1 MAKTI
6 FLSDCGILP
15 DSGVDCSA
23 ALQALFDSL
32 VYDGEEIIV
41 MFKKGT
47 YRIFRPIRITGARK
61 LSVRGAC
68 STILAHF
75 DPCGPILDGNE
86 ALRFLN
92 GEDIKGNNDVF
103 HFFDS
108 EDVQIHDLFF
118 DTDNP
123 IGAAGRI
130 TAIDREAGS
139 ADLQIYDEFPV
150 TGFEHFCATNS
161 FDEKGSPDYALHT
174 YHNRPVKQVFTA
186 PDGTEQT
193 RLVGLD
199 YDVIGDRLVR
209 MKLGHISPKLQ
220 IGHQINIRYE
230 IYGNSIF
237 NFTSCRRFLL
247 KNIIIYSAASFG
259 ATIKPRSEDFTFD
272 NFCIRV
278 PDGSKRLKAAN
289 ADGIH
294 ALGLAG
300 KMVLRSCNME
310 GMGDDTLNIH
320 GTAGGIHVL
329 DTEQKT
335 VSMIYPYR
343 HEVRKLPRNWAQP
356 GDTIYVYDSDTFLQ
370 KGSFVID
377 SVDENNNAVYRDE
390 VGSLAV
396 GDTLAN
402 AEYFASLHID
412 GCTVRN
418 TRARGFLVQTHNVLI
433 ENSYICGM
441 SLAALLFAPDIRVW
455 WEVGPCKNVEI
466 RNNVIENCAHIESG
480 ANQGAII
487 FKACHDGNTVEY
499 PAGVHENLYI
509 HDNRFI
515 DIPQSA
521 IFVSSAKHVR
531 IENNSFTHCCFH
543 PQDSAAYA
551 NYDIVAANCENVT
564 LSGNVSDRGE
574 KTLQILVDCK

>member
-1 MAKTI
+1 MTKTI
-6 FLSDCGILP
+6 YLP
-15 DSGVDCSA
+15 DLGIIPDTGEDCSA
-23 ALQALFDSL
+23 ALQAIFDGIA
-32 VYDGEEIIV
+32 YDGDAV
-41 MFKKGT
+41 CVQFKKGAYHIGT
-47 YRIFRPIRITGARK
+47 PIRIRGAK
-61 LSVRGAC
+61 NLSVRGAC
-68 STILAHF
+68 ATLIAHF
-75 DPCGPILDGNE
+75 DPCGPISS
-86 ALRFLN
+86 
-92 GEDIKGNNDVF
+92 NNDVF
-103 HFFDS
+103 NFSDCDDVLICDFFH
-108 EDVQIHDLFF
+108 E
-118 DTDNP
+118 TDNP

-130 TAIDREAGS
+130 TAIDREAGY

-161 FDEKGSPDYALHT
+161 FDEKGSPDYALT
-174 YHNRPVKQVFTA
+174 SYHNTPVPQTFTA
-186 PDGTEQT
+186 PDGAERE

-199 YDVIGDRLVR
+199 YDVIGDHLVR
-209 MKLGHISPKLQ
+209 LKLGKISPKLSV
-220 IGHQINIRYE
+220 GHQINIRYE
-230 IYGNSIF
+230 IYGNSIY
-237 NFTSCRRFLL
+237 NFTSCRRVTLE
-247 KNIIIYSAASFG
+247 NIIIYSAASFG
-259 ATIKPRSEDFTFD
+259 ATIRPRSEDFTFD

-278 PDGSKRLKAAN
+278 PDTSTRLKAAN

-300 KMVLRSCNME
+300 KMVLRHCNME

-320 GTAGGIHVL
+320 GTAGGIHIL
-329 DTEQKT
+329 DTEKKT
-335 VSMIYPYR
+335 VSMICPR
-343 HEVRKLPRNWAQP
+343 HHQVHPLPAKWAMP

-390 VGSLAV
+390 VGTLAV

-412 GCTVRN
+412 SCTVRN

-433 ENSYICGM
+433 ENSYIYGM

-466 RNNVIENCAHIESG
+466 RNNVIEHCAHIESG

-531 IENNSFTHCCFH
+531 IENNVFTHCCYN
-543 PQDSAAYA
+543 PQDKADYA
-551 NYDIVAANCENVT
+551 KYDIVAANCEDVVVE
-564 LSGNVSDRGE
+564 GNSSDRGGE
-574 KTLQILVDCK
+574 FLQILVDCK

>member
-6 FLSDCGILP
+6 YLP
-15 DSGVDCSA
+15 DYGIHPDTGVDCSA
-23 ALQALFDSL
+23 ALQSVFDSI
-32 VYDGEEIIV
+32 VYDGEPISV
-41 MFKKGT
+41 QFKKGT
-47 YRIFRPIRITGARK
+47 YRISRA
-61 LSVRGAC
+61 LSIRGAKNLTILGGT
-68 STILAHF
+68 STVLAHF
-75 DPCGPILDGNE
+75 DPTAPIS
-86 ALRFLN
+86 A
-92 GEDIKGNNDVF
+92 NNDVF
-103 HFFDS
+103 HFYDS
-108 EDVQIHDLFF
+108 DDVTVSDFFF

-130 TAIDREAGS
+130 TAINRDAGT
-139 ADLQIYDEFPV
+139 ADLQIYNEFPV
-150 TGFEHFCATNS
+150 TGLEHFCATNS
-161 FDEKGSPDYALHT
+161 FDELGSPDYALHT
-174 YHNRPVKQVFTA
+174 YHNTPVEQTFIA
-186 PDGTEQT
+186 PDGTEQK

-199 YDVIGDRLVR
+199 YDVIGDHLVR
-209 MKLGHISPKLQ
+209 LKLGHISPKL
-220 IGHQINIRYE
+220 IVGHQINIRYE

-237 NFTSCRRFLL
+237 NFGNCRRFLL
-247 KNIIIYSAASFG
+247 KNIIIYAAASFG
-259 ATIKPRSEDFTFD
+259 ATIRPRSEDFTFD

-278 PDGSKRLKAAN
+278 PDGSTRLKAAN

-300 KMVLRSCNME
+300 KMVLRNCNME

-329 DTEQKT
+329 DTEKKS
-335 VSMIYPYR
+335 VSMICPRR
-343 HEVRKLPRNWAQP
+343 HEVHPLPKDWAKP

-377 SVDENNNAVYRDE
+377 SVDENNNAFYRDE

-412 GCTVRN
+412 SCTVRN
-418 TRARGFLVQTHNVLI
+418 TRARGFLVQTHDVLI
-433 ENSYICGM
+433 ENSYIYGM

-466 RNNVIENCAHIESG
+466 RNNVIEHCAHIQSG

-521 IFVSSAKHVR
+521 IFVSSAKNVR
-531 IENNSFTHCCFH
+531 IEDNSFTHCCYD
-543 PQDSAAYA
+543 PQDSAEYA
-551 NYDIVAANCENVT
+551 RYDIVAANCENVT

-574 KTLQILVDCK
+574 ETLQILVDCK

>member
-6 FLSDCGILP
+6 YLP
-15 DSGVDCSA
+15 DYGIHPDTGVDCSA
-23 ALQALFDSL
+23 ALQSVFDSI
-32 VYDGEEIIV
+32 VYDGEPISV
-41 MFKKGT
+41 QFKTGT
-47 YRIFRPIRITGARK
+47 YRISRA
-61 LSVRGAC
+61 LSIRGAKNLTILGGT
-68 STILAHF
+68 STVLAHF
-75 DPCGPILDGNE
+75 DPTAPIS
-86 ALRFLN
+86 A
-92 GEDIKGNNDVF
+92 NNDVF
-103 HFFDS
+103 HFYDS
-108 EDVQIHDLFF
+108 DDVTVSDFFF
-118 DTDNP
+118 DTDKP

-130 TAIDREAGS
+130 TAINRDAGT
-139 ADLQIYDEFPV
+139 ADLQIYNEFPV

-161 FDEKGSPDYALHT
+161 FDELGSPDYALHT
-174 YHNRPVKQVFTA
+174 YHNTPVEQTFIA
-186 PDGTEQT
+186 PDGTEQK

-199 YDVIGDRLVR
+199 YDVIGDHLVR
-209 MKLGHISPKLQ
+209 LKLGHISPKR
-220 IGHQINIRYE
+220 IVGHQINIRYE

-237 NFTSCRRFLL
+237 NFGNCRRFLL
-247 KNIIIYSAASFG
+247 KNIIIYAAASFG
-259 ATIKPRSEDFTFD
+259 ATIRPRSEDFTFD

-278 PDGSKRLKAAN
+278 PDSSTRLMAAN

-300 KMVLRSCNME
+300 KMVLRNCNME

-329 DTEQKT
+329 DTEKKS
-335 VSMIYPYR
+335 VSMICPRR
-343 HEVRKLPRNWAQP
+343 HEVHPLPKDWAKP

-377 SVDENNNAVYRDE
+377 SVDENNNAFYRDE

-412 GCTVRN
+412 SCTVRN
-418 TRARGFLVQTHNVLI
+418 TRARGFLVQTHDVLI
-433 ENSYICGM
+433 ENSYIYGM

-466 RNNVIENCAHIESG
+466 RNNVIEHCAHIQSG

-521 IFVSSAKHVR
+521 IFVSSAKNVR
-531 IENNSFTHCCFH
+531 IEDNAFTHCCYD
-543 PQDSAAYA
+543 PQDSAEYA
-551 NYDIVAANCENVT
+551 RYDIVAANCEKVT

-574 KTLQILVDCK
+574 ETLQILVDCK

>member
-1 MAKTI
+1 MTKTI
-6 FLSDCGILP
+6 YLPDLGILP
-15 DSGVDCSA
+15 DTGEDCSA
-23 ALQALFDSL
+23 ALQAVFDGIA
-32 VYDGEEIIV
+32 YDGDAV
-41 MFKKGT
+41 CVQFKKGSYHIGT
-47 YRIFRPIRITGARK
+47 PIRICGAK
-61 LSVRGAC
+61 NLSVRGAC
-68 STILAHF
+68 ATLIAHF
-75 DPCGPILDGNE
+75 DPCGPILS
-86 ALRFLN
+86 
-92 GEDIKGNNDVF
+92 NNDVF
-103 HFFDS
+103 HLFDCDDLLICDFFH
-108 EDVQIHDLFF
+108 E
-118 DTDNP
+118 TDNP

-130 TAIDREAGS
+130 TAIDRDAGY

-174 YHNRPVKQVFTA
+174 YHNTPTSQTFTA
-186 PDGTEQT
+186 PDGVMRE

-199 YDVIGDRLVR
+199 YDVIGDHLVR
-209 MKLGHISPKLQ
+209 LKLGKISPKLTV
-220 IGHQINIRYE
+220 GHQINIRYE
-230 IYGNSIF
+230 IYGNTIY
-237 NFTSCRRFLL
+237 NFASCRRVTLE
-247 KNIIIYSAASFG
+247 NIIIYSAASFG
-259 ATIKPRSEDFTFD
+259 ATIRPRSEDFTFD

-278 PDGSKRLKAAN
+278 PETSTRLKAAN

-300 KMVLRSCNME
+300 KMVLRHCNME

-320 GTAGGIHVL
+320 GTAGGIHAL
-329 DTEQKT
+329 DTEKKT
-335 VSMIYPYR
+335 VSMICPR
-343 HEVRKLPRNWAQP
+343 HHQVHPLPAKWAMP

-377 SVDENNNAVYRDE
+377 CVDENNNAVYRDE
-390 VGSLAV
+390 VGTFAV

-412 GCTVRN
+412 SCTVRN

-433 ENSYICGM
+433 ENSYIYGM

-455 WEVGPCKNVEI
+455 WEVGPCRNVEI
-466 RNNVIENCAHIESG
+466 RNNVIEHCAHIESG

-515 DIPQSA
+515 DIAQSA

-531 IENNSFTHCCFH
+531 IENNVFSHCCYQ
-543 PQDSAAYA
+543 PQDNADYA
-551 NYDIVAANCENVT
+551 KYDIVAANCEDVVVE
-564 LSGNVSDRGE
+564 GNSSDRGE
-574 KTLQILVDCK
+574 EFLQILVDCK

>member
-6 FLSDCGILP
+6 YLPDYGIHP

-23 ALQALFDSL
+23 ALQSVFDGI
-32 VYDGEEIIV
+32 VYDGEPICV
-41 MFKKGT
+41 LFKKGT
-47 YRIFRPIRITGARK
+47 YRIGQVLVI
-61 LSVRGAC
+61 RGAKQLSILGAT
-68 STILAHF
+68 STVIAHF
-75 DPCGPILDGNE
+75 DPTAPIS
-86 ALRFLN
+86 A
-92 GEDIKGNNDVF
+92 NNDVF
-103 HFFDS
+103 HFYDCD
-108 EDVQIHDLFF
+108 DVAVTDFFF
-118 DTDNP
+118 DTDHP

-130 TAIDREAGS
+130 TAINREEGY
-139 ADLQIYDEFPV
+139 ADLQIYHEFPV
-150 TGFEHFCATNS
+150 TGYEHFCATNS
-161 FDEKGSPDYALHT
+161 FDEQGSPDYALHT
-174 YHNRPVKQVFTA
+174 YHNTPKEQTFLA
-186 PDGTEQT
+186 PDGSEQT

-199 YDVIGDRLVR
+199 YDVIGDHLVR
-209 MKLGHISPKLQ
+209 LKLGKISEKLKV
-220 IGHQINIRYE
+220 GHQINIRYE

-237 NFTSCRRFLL
+237 GFANCRRFLL

-259 ATIKPRSEDFTFD
+259 ATIQPRSEDFTFD

-278 PDGSKRLKAAN
+278 PDGSTRLKAAN

-300 KMVLRSCNME
+300 KMVLRNCNME

-329 DTEQKT
+329 DTEKKT
-335 VSMIYPYR
+335 VSMICPR
-343 HEVRKLPRNWAQP
+343 HHEVHPLPKGWAMP

-390 VGSLAV
+390 VGDLAV

-402 AEYFASLHID
+402 AEYFAALHID

-433 ENSYICGM
+433 ENSYIYGM

-455 WEVGPCKNVEI
+455 WEVGPTKNVEI
-466 RNNVIENCAHIESG
+466 RGNVIEHCAHIESG

-487 FKACHDGNTVEY
+487 FKACHDSNTVEY

-521 IFVSSAKHVR
+521 IFVSSAKNVR
-531 IENNSFTHCCFH
+531 IENNTFTHCCYH
-543 PQDSAAYA
+543 PQDTAAYA

-564 LSGNVSDRGE
+564 LSGNISDRGE
-574 KTLQILVDCK
+574 ETLQILVDCK